1 MPSTSKPS
9 SMLLSYLG
17 KRSVAEHKD
26 GPCFRPCMSRK
37 GSHSLDFRCGNS
49 CPGFDSKA
57 ETTSTL
63 AEIESSG
70 SACRYKNTT
79 NYYETQAV
87 TTGSTNRI
95 RKQTRPLHLIPLTQP
110 PDRFCLVN
118 HCHSDQHLA
127 NCDSKSSYAELVTL
141 FLVAKA
147 AGAVIVTTQP
157 KRLDWMSRID
167 DDLLVARM
175 QMLNRR
181 GRKCDGGKK
190 LESAM

>member
-1 MPSTSKPS
+1 
-9 SMLLSYLG
+9 
-17 KRSVAEHKD
+17 V
-26 GPCFRPCMSRK
+26 
-37 GSHSLDFRCGNS
+37 
-49 CPGFDSKA
+49 CPHPA
-57 ETTSTL
+57 RR
-63 AEIESSG
+63 AG

-110 PDRFCLVN
+110 PDRFCPVN
-118 HCHSDQHLA
+118 HCHSDQRLA
-127 NCDSKSSYAELVTL
+127 NRDSKSSHAELVTL
-141 FLVAKA
+141 KA